1 MEEPSFKSDQDALD
15 HYRTL
20 ARNLQYDLD
29 DTRLALDEFQQS
41 SKELENEL
49 ENELQATE
57 KQLKDL
63 KIKEENLIHEMDQW
77 KNKYHS
83 SLRDHTKTM
92 THMQTELE
100 SLRTS
105 NEEYRT
111 RLRDMELDNDEL
123 EGKER
128 MVTSSLQD
136 VESKYGKAIERI
148 TLLEDELIEKSR
160 LEEECQRLKDDLRD
174 MTEEIAVLRVQQRAN
189 STSSTIST
197 SASNPTSQILT
208 PLEAQNTSPETSLS
222 ESGMEVLK
230 DPKDLNSPLRVMARS
245 KQLINSENS
254 PRRRLISYGAISSPS
269 RENSITN
276 KSVAWTSRK
285 ASTLRVKSPLGT
297 ARPGLREVLSPGSKI
312 PTPGIQNVASSS
324 TSSTSNM
331 TRSLQATTT
340 TSATPPI
347 NGRRSHLQS
356 LRAETERL
364 QGMTKKLVSSR
375 TLRQVSSIPV
385 PKALGLSQST
395 SINRSHALNNST
407 NLSRLSGVGSS
418 ESQRAAA
425 SSRAL
430 NSQTTNQ
437 DRAGGSNE
445 TFQTNSTPTATAEQ
459 TCRSNSRNSVT
470 TRVPRPKNSLNLS
483 TSNGG
488 RLSIGSEQQHQL
500 GGAGNGFSKALMER
514 STTPILMNK
523 IPMRKV
529 SLECTERFLRPMS
542 VQENY
547 RSHFRRKSTGIGVTF
562 GGSNLSSKNS
572 LRTEL
577 TGENLS
583 GKVTGIQSL
592 TGQQLKT
599 KRGLGTSVGSGNVN
613 PKLN

>member
-1 MEEPSFKSDQDALD
+1 SFKSDQDALD

-331 TRSLQATTT
+331 TPATTTT

-445 TFQTNSTPTATAEQ
+445 TFQTNI
-459 TCRSNSRNSVT
+459 
-470 TRVPRPKNSLNLS
+470 PRPKNSLNLS

-500 GGAGNGFSKALMER
+500 GG